1 MLSSGSSCIILNGWL
16 YHTHTHA
23 KRGHA
28 HLITLSAVTV
38 RVTFDPGLQQPSPP
52 HQPNWPLKDPLLKL
66 YTHMWPLVLM
76 TALAVIRE
84 MEEQGEGE
92 GLLWMSKH
100 KSRRTLSG
108 LVKNSAHLAL
118 RNDPNMISSWCNIAS
133 RLSVVFA
140 ASDGNRSNTA
150 CCDMWESLKTRGEP
164 EYSCL
169 WSLEGFRI

>member
-1 MLSSGSSCIILNGWL
+1 MVGCIT
-16 YHTHTHA
+16 HTHTCKKGTRPPHYI
-23 KRGHA
+23 KRCNCKGDLWPRA
-28 HLITLSAVTV
+28 TTA
-38 RVTFDPGLQQPSPP
+38 FPP